1 LTITYAEIITEKPVQ
16 RFLLKF
22 YLSDYPVK
30 NLVLVSPFIGTLKG
44 TRVTLEGLCGRV
56 EDKNIPTYV
65 ITRKPEDEDH
75 QQAVD
80 ILKGCDLVELRY
92 NESLHA
98 KLYVCSYY
106 DDTLSFA
113 LLGSGNLT
121 RHSIEKSIE
130 IAMMVYGRQYG
141 REIIRE
147 LSKWGLERMR
157 TLSSTKLAKRIKYV
171 RR

>member
-1 LTITYAEIITEKPVQ
+1 VATYAEIITEKPVQ

-22 YLSDYPVK
+22 YLAQYPVK
-30 NLVLVSPFIGTLKG
+30 NLVLVSPFMGALKN
-44 TRVTLEGLCGRV
+44 TRVTLEGLCLKIK
-56 EDKNIPTYV
+56 EKNIPTYV
-65 ITRKPEDEDH
+65 ITRKPEYEDH

-80 ILKGCDLVELRY
+80 MLKDCDLVELRY

-98 KLYVCSYY
+98 KLYICSFY

-121 RHSIEKSIE
+121 RHSIEKNIE
-130 IAMMVYGRQYG
+130 IAMMIYGREDG

-157 TLSSTKLAKRIKYV
+157 TLSELAKRIKYV